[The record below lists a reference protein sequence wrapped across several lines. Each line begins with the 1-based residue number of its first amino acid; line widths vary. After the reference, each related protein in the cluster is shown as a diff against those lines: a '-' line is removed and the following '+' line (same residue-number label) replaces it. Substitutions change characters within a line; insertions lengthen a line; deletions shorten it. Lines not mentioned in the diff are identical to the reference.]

1 MDRPY
6 VILCVSASIDG
17 RVSLGPNRTM
27 FDLGKRD
34 EVLGTR
40 EEWEEFYG
48 SFQERYQPDV
58 YMEGSSMIVKEGAE
72 LRTLAPYDGDPEKLR
87 RDYLPREVIDR
98 PGRKG
103 WLAALDGRG
112 RLRSGY
118 TGEEDRPLM
127 HLVSRSV
134 SPEYLAFLR
143 RTGIPYLVAGQERVD
158 LALALNKMKEKLGVR
173 TVLTSSGGRLAGALL
188 KLGLLD
194 EVHIRFN
201 PVIIGGFNAPVLFA
215 SPDLEEGEPPVSL
228 EVIETWACPAGHI
241 FVGYRVVRG

>member
-27 FDLGKRD
+27 FDLDKRD

-48 SFQERYQPDV
+48 RFEERYQPDV
-58 YMEGSSMIVKEGAE
+58 YMEGSSMIVKEGVE
-72 LRTLAPYDGDPEKLR
+72 LRRLDPYDGDAEELY
-87 RDYLPREVIDR
+87 RDHLPREVIDK

-103 WLAALDGRG
+103 WLAAVDGRA

-127 HLVSRSV
+127 HLVSRAV
-134 SPEYLAFLR
+134 APEYLWFLR
-143 RTGIPYLVAGQERVD
+143 RTDILYLVAGEERVD

-201 PVIIGGFNAPVLFA
+201 PVIIGGFDTPVLFA

-228 EVIETWACPAGHI
+228 EAIETRACADGHV
-241 FVGYRVVRG
+241 FVGYRVIRG

>member
-1 MDRPY
+1 

-17 RVSLGPNRTM
+17 RISLGPNRTM
-27 FDLGKRD
+27 FDLDKRD

-40 EEWEEFYG
+40 EEWEQFYG
-48 SFQERYQPDV
+48 SFEERYQPDV
-58 YMEGSSMIVKEGAE
+58 YMEGSSMIVREGAE
-72 LRTLAPYDGDPEKLR
+72 LRRLAPYDGDPEDLY
-87 RDYLPREVIDR
+87 RDHLPREVIEK

-103 WLAALDGRG
+103 WLAAVDGRG

-127 HLVSRSV
+127 HLVSRAV
-134 SPEYLAFLR
+134 CPEYLGFLR
-143 RTGIPYLVAGQERVD
+143 RAGIPYLVAGEKRVD
-158 LALALNKMKEKLGVR
+158 LALALTKMKEELGVR

-201 PVIIGGFNAPVLFA
+201 PVIIGGFDTPVLFA
-215 SPDLEEGEPPVSL
+215 SPDLRYDEPPVSL
-228 EVIETWACPAGHI
+228 EAIESRTCPDGRI
-241 FVGYRVVRG
+241 FVGYRVIQR